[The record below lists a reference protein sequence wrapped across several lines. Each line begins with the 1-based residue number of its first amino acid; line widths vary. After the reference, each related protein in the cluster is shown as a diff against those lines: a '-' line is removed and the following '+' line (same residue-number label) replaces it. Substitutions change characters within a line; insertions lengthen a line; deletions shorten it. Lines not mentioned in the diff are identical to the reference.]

1 MRPLLTLWLA
11 ALCGTAAGARAQS
24 PRPAS
29 GTVGGVVVDSGGRP
43 VANVELLVRSA
54 GIGARTDSA
63 GAFRLRDV
71 PAGPHLLQVRRI
83 GIAPLALPLTVGVG
97 DNPEIEIVVDLA
109 VQELPGVDVRATG
122 ARHAVGR
129 IGGSDFEERRR
140 IGMGSFF
147 SRARIDSM
155 RPTRV
160 ADILRHARGFRIIPA
175 PYNKMR
181 VVSTRGSISLRGC
194 EPRLFL
200 EGVPVPQDVLS
211 ELSVD
216 HLEAV
221 EAYAGPVA
229 TPQEFG
235 GTQASC
241 GVVVLW
247 LRGGR

>member
-1 MRPLLTLWLA
+1 MRSMQLLVLA
-11 ALCGTAAGARAQS
+11 ALCGTVVGARAQS
-24 PRPAS
+24 PRAAT
-29 GTVGGVVVDSGGRP
+29 GTVAGVVIDSAGHA
-43 VANVELLVRSA
+43 VADVELLVRSA
-54 GIGARTDSA
+54 GIGARSDSA

-83 GIAPLALPLTVGVG
+83 GIAPFVLPLTVAAGS
-97 DNPEIEIVVDLA
+97 NPELEIVVDLA
-109 VQELPGVDVRATG
+109 VQQLPGVDVRATG
-122 ARHAVGR
+122 PRHAVGR

-140 IGMGSFF
+140 FGMGAFF

-160 ADILRHARGFRIIPA
+160 ADIVRQARGFRIVLA
-175 PYNKMR
+175 PYNKVR
-181 VVSTRGSISLRGC
+181 IVSTRGAISLRGC

-221 EAYAGPVA
+221 EAYAGPAV

-241 GVVVLW
+241 GAVVLW
-247 LRGGR
+247 LRMGR

>member
-1 MRPLLTLWLA
+1 MRRCRWLVSLVTLSVS
-11 ALCGTAAGARAQS
+11 ALAGAQM
-24 PRPAS
+24 PRERT
-29 GTVGGVVVDSGGRP
+29 GTVAGVVVDSGGRP
-43 VANVELLVRSA
+43 VANVEVLVRSA
-54 GIGARTDSA
+54 GVGARSDSA

-83 GIAPLALPLTVGVG
+83 GIGPLVLPLTIAAG

-129 IGGSDFEERRR
+129 IGGSDFAERQRY
-140 IGMGSFF
+140 GMGTFF

-160 ADILRHARGFRIIPA
+160 ADIIRQARGFRIVPA
-175 PYNKMR
+175 PYNKVR
-181 VVSTRGSISLRGC
+181 VVSTRGMISLRGC

-200 EGVPVPQDVLS
+200 EGVPVPQDALS

-221 EAYAGPVA
+221 EAYAGPAV

-241 GVVVLW
+241 GAVVLW
-247 LRGGR
+247 LRVGP